1 MMSDL
6 FRLARLKN
14 GWRKNMKKIE
24 DDFYESVL
32 ENEAE
37 FNKRFKQIDRS
48 KRPNFA
54 INKALKEAKNRITI
68 YLDAD
73 IVEHFKTQAEISKT
87 GYQTLI
93 NQTLREKID
102 GSKSND
108 LIENLLNDK
117 DALKRLKAE
126 LETV

>member
-1 MMSDL
+1 M
-6 FRLARLKN
+6 N
-14 GWRKNMKKIE
+14 E
-24 DDFYESVL
+24 DFDESVL
-32 ENEAE
+32 DNEEE
-37 FNKRFKQIDRS
+37 FNKHFKPIARS

-73 IVEHFKTQAEISKT
+73 IVEHFKTQAENSKT

-102 GSKSND
+102 GSQNMNKPD
-108 LIENLLNDK
+108 EVIERLLRDK
-117 DALKRLKAE
+117 NALSRLKAE
-126 LETV
+126 LETI